1 MVVAGSAPMNSHG
14 QVPAPN
20 VGESPAA
27 YADRVGRWC
36 VAHASEPRRK
46 ELGQYLTPVKV
57 AAFMA
62 GLCGPPDSRRLRVL
76 DPGAGAG
83 VLSCA
88 LCEAHASR
96 HGLKHIEI
104 EAYEVD
110 PSLAQCLV
118 GSLSHARQW
127 LHARGIV
134 LDFVVLVEDFVT
146 AQAGSLHGVPELFG
160 EPRASSGQ
168 FDIAICNPPYFKLA
182 KSDPRAQ
189 AAGKVVHGQPNI
201 YALFMAVS
209 ASLLKPRGELVCITP
224 RSYAAGPYFRRFR
237 ERFFAT
243 MRPEDV
249 HIFES
254 RQEAFSRDDVLQES
268 VILHAR
274 HFTSQ
279 ARERT
284 PPLVT
289 VSSSF
294 GVSDLSHPH
303 KRLVPLSEV
312 VVTSARD
319 VILRIPV
326 RESDD
331 AIARTVGSWSR
342 RLRDYGLEVSTGPVV
357 PFRSAAFLCRHGRVP
372 AAHAPLLWM
381 QNVGAMRVEWP
392 CGRTGK
398 SQFIAVTPASL
409 PLLVPD
415 GNYVLVRRF
424 SAKEQERRLTAAPV
438 LAGTMGSPWVGL
450 ENHLN
455 YIHRPGGALTEEEA
469 YGLAVLLN
477 SRLLDAHFRTFNG
490 NTQVSAT
497 ELRAM
502 PLPPLDTIAEMGRR
516 ARMAVDPR
524 GIVDDLVE
532 GTACVVSCHAP
543 VSEVEHVQG

>member
-1 MVVAGSAPMNSHG
+1 
-14 QVPAPN
+14 
-20 VGESPAA
+20 
-27 YADRVGRWC
+27 
-36 VAHASEPRRK
+36 
-46 ELGQYLTPVKV
+46 
-57 AAFMA
+57 MA
-62 GLCGPPDSRRLRVL
+62 GLCDPPGNRRLRVL

-88 LCEAHASR
+88 LCEALAARRGS
-96 HGLKHIEI
+96 KHIEV

-110 PSLAQCLV
+110 PALAHCLV

-127 LHARGIV
+127 LQTRGIT

-146 AQAGSLHGVPELFG
+146 AHAGSLHGVPELFG
-160 EPRASSGQ
+160 EPRASAEQ

-189 AAGKVVHGQPNI
+189 VAGEVVHGQPNI
-201 YALFMAVS
+201 YALFLAVS

-237 ERFFAT
+237 KRFFAT
-243 MRPEDV
+243 VRPEDV
-249 HIFES
+249 HLFES

-274 HFTSQ
+274 RFRGEPKGHGRS
-279 ARERT
+279 
-284 PPLVT
+284 LVT
-289 VSSSF
+289 VSSSY
-294 GVSDLSHPH
+294 GVSDLGRPH
-303 KRLVPLSEV
+303 RRVVPLSEV
-312 VVTSARD
+312 VDLSTRD
-319 VILRIPV
+319 VVLRIPV

-331 AIARTVGSWSR
+331 AVTRTVSSWGGS
-342 RLRDYGLEVSTGPVV
+342 LRDYGLDVSTGPVV
-357 PFRSAAFLCRHGRVP
+357 PFRSAALICKHGDVP
-372 AAHAPLLWM
+372 TTHAPLLWM

-398 SQFIAVTPASL
+398 SQFIAVSPVSL

-424 SAKEQERRLTAAPV
+424 SAKEQERRLTAAPL
-438 LAGTMGSPWVGL
+438 LAGTTGSPLIGL

-455 YIHRPGGALTEEEA
+455 YIHRPGGSLTEDEV

-477 SRLLDAHFRTFNG
+477 SRLLDAYFRTSNG

-502 PLPPLDTIAEMGRR
+502 PLPALDTVAEMGRR
-516 ARMAVDPR
+516 ARMATNP
-524 GIVDDLVE
+524 GEIVDDLVE
-532 GTACVVSCHAP
+532 GTQGVASCRAP
-543 VSEVEHVQG
+543 VAEVLHVQG